1 MTDPNIT
8 WRRTF
13 PECEP
18 GTDGVAIF
26 EGRVMGRVRLLAEL
40 LRRSE
45 ALAVDVTDPDPRR
58 RAGRARRRNA
68 LAQAGQLDRLI
79 ERWHELRA
87 FRRIAFRA
95 PQPALAAGML
105 RRHLP
110 TG

>member
-26 EGRVMGRVRLLAEL
+26 EGRVIGRVRLLAEL
-40 LRRSE
+40 PDNPKPWLWS
-45 ALAVDVTDPDPRR
+45 VTDPTLAGVPGHTHGEMPSRR
-58 RAGRARRRNA
+58 
-68 LAQAGQLDRLI
+68 QAMDRLI

-87 FRRIAFRA
+87 FRA
-95 PQPALAAGML
+95 
-105 RRHLP
+105 
-110 TG
+110 